1 LQRRAKHA
9 RNGRSAEVLRR
20 HVVGA
25 TLLADRARRKTG
37 SVETATTRQDWE
49 EAMRLRCRMTR
60 WLGSLVLVALALGG
74 QRPAEAGT
82 IRIGVLKF
90 GTVNWELDA
99 IKSNGLDRAEGL
111 ELQIVELANTA
122 ATTVALQAGDVDVI
136 VTDWLWVTRQ
146 RAEGAGFTFVPYS
159 TSVGALV
166 LPPDSTVT
174 TLADLAG
181 KKLGIAGGPVDK
193 GWLVVRAAAA
203 QRHGIDLDE
212 AVEKVFAAPPLLNEE
227 IISGRLDALL
237 TFWNFAAQLE
247 ARGFRKLIGV
257 EDAARDLGIETQ
269 VPLLGYVFDEAWATT
284 HKDDVLALVR
294 ASRKA
299 KELLARSDA
308 EWKRLRPL
316 MKAADD
322 ATFAALRDGFRAG
335 TPGRWGEAERV
346 DARRLFAIMAKLG
359 GAELVGKSSELQPG
373 TFWDA
378 VTY

>member
-1 LQRRAKHA
+1 
-9 RNGRSAEVLRR
+9 
-20 HVVGA
+20 
-25 TLLADRARRKTG
+25 
-37 SVETATTRQDWE
+37 
-49 EAMRLRCRMTR
+49 MRLRCRMVR
-60 WLGSLVLVALALGG
+60 WLASLVLVALALCG

-111 ELQIVELANTA
+111 ELQIIELANTG

-174 TLADLAG
+174 TLADLTG

-203 QRHGIDLDE
+203 RRHGIDLDE

-227 IISGRLDALL
+227 ILSGRLDALL

-247 ARGFRKLIGV
+247 ARGFRRLIGV
-257 EDAARDLGIETQ
+257 EEATRDLGIETQ
-269 VPLLGYVFDEAWATT
+269 VPLLGYVFDEAWAAA

-294 ASRKA
+294 ASRAA

-308 EWKRLRPL
+308 EWERLRPL
-316 MKAADD
+316 MKAADE

-335 TPGRWGEAERV
+335 IPGRWGEAERV